1 MILSDKQLDVLA
13 EEVEKLIADPEYR
26 SPKLFIVIDYV
37 IKELFCVKRMRKYP
51 KPILEELQL
60 NAILCAYK
68 KIPRFDIDKATKA
81 REARGLP
88 FDRKK
93 SIYQFVDV
101 ILSTSFLTTLAN
113 IQKKKMEM
121 ISIDTIGIRNEDGYS
136 ENGRELAYIEKE
148 DIYAKI
154 DEDMENERRQ
164 KCQRMKK

>member
-1 MILSDKQLDVLA
+1 MILSDKQLDILA

-113 IQKKKMEM
+113 IQKKKMNM
-121 ISIDTIGIRNEDGYS
+121 ISIDTIGIREPDGYYI
-136 ENGRELAYIEKE
+136 NGCELAYIEKE
-148 DIYAKI
+148 DIDAQI
-154 DEDMENERRQ
+154 DEDLANRRRQ
-164 KCQRMKK
+164 KCQN